1 MSTTLLN
8 HPPDTRQRELEQLE
22 IALPRLGFFE
32 RIALRI
38 AVRAVLRLDRLDRE
52 AALRRH
58 ELVLD
63 NERRATA
70 AERAALLLAPLR

>member
-1 MSTTLLN
+1 MSSTLMT
-8 HPPDTRQRELEQLE
+8 HPPDLRRRELDQLAT
-22 IALPRLGFFE
+22 ALPRLGFLE

-38 AVRAVLRLDRLDRE
+38 ALRAVLRIESLDRE

-63 NERRATA
+63 NERRMMA
-70 AERAALLLAPLR
+70 AERAAILQQPLR

>member
-1 MSTTLLN
+1 MSTTLKSR
-8 HPPDTRQRELEQLE
+8 PPDTRRRELEQL
-22 IALPRLGFFE
+22 ATVLPRLGVFE

-38 AVRAVLRLDRLDRE
+38 ALRAVLRLEHLDRE

-63 NERRATA
+63 NERRAMA
-70 AERAALLLAPLR
+70 AERAAILQRPY

>member
-8 HPPDTRQRELEQLE
+8 HPPDTRRRELERLE
-22 IALPRLGFFE
+22 TALPRLGLLE

-38 AVRAVLRLDRLDRE
+38 AVRAVLRLERVDRE
-52 AALRRH
+52 AAIRRH

-63 NERRATA
+63 NERRMMA
-70 AERAALLLAPLR
+70 AERAALMQQPLR

>member
-1 MSTTLLN
+1 MSSTMLN
-8 HPPDTRQRELEQLE
+8 HPPDTRRVGLERLE
-22 IALPRLGFFE
+22 TALPRLGFFE

-38 AVRAVLRLDRLDRE
+38 TVRAVLRVERFDRE

-63 NERRATA
+63 NERRMMA
-70 AERAALLLAPLR
+70 AERAALLQQALR